1 MAALRGPVGL
11 HITGGSPIQPEKGDR
26 RFPDPA
32 VTEHPIYY
40 RVMQAYL
47 ALCAEVDTT
56 VAEAT
61 CVERHR
67 WRLPMLVGNPAA
79 LKCAFGSGGASMVLG
94 LRNYLH

>member
-1 MAALRGPVGL
+1 LASISLAA
-11 HITGGSPIQPEKGDR
+11 R
-26 RFPDPA
+26 RFNAKKATGAFADPA

-61 CVERHR
+61 CVERQGAPAVF
-67 WRLPMLVGNPAA
+67 LPTW
-79 LKCAFGSGGASMVLG
+79 
-94 LRNYLH
+94 